1 MAVTA
6 VESSAAKPPDPAGTG
21 GSPHRP
27 DPPTPPTA
35 NVTDLLLNL
44 AGAAESW
51 QRTLLD
57 AHGALAARSGP
68 DPTADQ
74 HTDQF
79 EIAVGTAAIE
89 AVLVRLL
96 RRARRVSVWLHPR
109 VAGSP
114 AATSPVDLLGLAA
127 RQPGLKTR
135 ALLGAADN
143 EPLPT
148 TLVPRGEPAPD
159 VRVTSSRNPTG
170 AARHDTMV
178 LDVGA
183 VAILACDSDGQPT
196 TVVVAQPV
204 LAGVVQSFFDSLWTN
219 AVPVPHV
226 LRMQSVLGG
235 RVKQE
240 ILRRL
245 ADGDKDEAIAR
256 GLGISLRTCR
266 RYIAEIIAAAGA
278 VSRFQAGFLLAFDQ
292 PACFTDLK
300 AAS

>member
-1 MAVTA
+1 V
-6 VESSAAKPPDPAGTG
+6 
-21 GSPHRP
+21 
-27 DPPTPPTA
+27 
-35 NVTDLLLNL
+35 L
-44 AGAAESW
+44 AGS
-51 QRTLLD
+51 
-57 AHGALAARSGP
+57 SGP
-68 DPTADQ
+68 DPIADQ
-74 HTDQF
+74 YTDQF
-79 EIAVGTAAIE
+79 QIVVGAPAIE
-89 AVLVRLL
+89 AALVRLL
-96 RRARRVSVWLHPR
+96 RRARRVCVWLHPR
-109 VAGSP
+109 VAGGS
-114 AATSPVDLLGLAA
+114 ATNPVDLLGLAA
-127 RQPGLKTR
+127 AQPGLKTR

-148 TLVPRGEPAPD
+148 TLVARGEPAPD

-178 LDVGA
+178 LDGGA
-183 VAILACDSDGQPT
+183 LAILACDSDGQPK

-245 ADGDKDEAIAR
+245 ADGEKDEAIAR